1 MTDKEMKY
9 ADSLFKQLRVL
20 LEKLE
25 NTYKIEFENKE
36 AVYEDMK
43 CMIDGKIQA
52 LHSEDLLV

>member
-1 MTDKEMKY
+1 MKY

-36 AVYEDMK
+36 AIYEDMK
-43 CMIDGKIQA
+43 CMIDGKIHE
-52 LHSEDLLV
+52 LHSEDWLV